1 MQKQPR
7 KFKTTVIRL
16 LGGKSRRI
24 EKAEVANIQEQYTLG
39 GGLDVVLIMK
49 SGQQYV
55 VDMTKEQVL
64 IKVKS

>member
-16 LGGKSRRI
+16 LGGKPRRI
-24 EKAEVANIQEQYTLG
+24 EKAEVADIQEQYTLG

-64 IKVKS
+64 IKVRN